1 MHLEV
6 LQPQINLVRNMVAY
20 YYVLQSE
27 TKNRQ
32 RYTTFPT
39 VNPHLMF
46 FKGCSPVYNET
57 DQQIH
62 FAATPGYHYEVVLGL
77 NKPVEV
83 NLQGKITEVCVTFH
97 PLAIALFI
105 DHKIGLHESATEHLK
120 PHFQQEFALLQQQV
134 FSVANTQ
141 QLNRLLDHYFL
152 PYAHQISHH
161 KVGKA
166 IQLVQQQVYQVK
178 ELAQLLQL
186 SERQLHRLFQTYLG
200 CSPKTFIQI
209 ARFRQSA
216 FSKLASQELSLTQL
230 AHNYHYFDQSHFIR
244 DYQRMTGSSPK
255 RFYKNIKP
263 LPSNI
268 LWQIDAE
275 S

>member
-6 LQPQINLVRNMVAY
+6 LKPQIHLVRNMVAY

-27 TKNRQ
+27 AKNQQ

-57 DQQIH
+57 DQQIS
-62 FAATPGYHYEVVLGL
+62 FAANPGYHYEVVLGL

-97 PLAIALFI
+97 PLAISLFI
-105 DHKIGLHESATEHLK
+105 DHKIGLHESANDHLK
-120 PHFQQEFALLQQQV
+120 PRFQQEFAQLQQQI
-134 FSVANTQ
+134 FSVANTD
-141 QLNRLLDHYFL
+141 QLNRLLDYYFL
-152 PYAHQISHH
+152 PYAQQMTHQ
-161 KVGKA
+161 KVKNA
-166 IQLVQQQVYQVK
+166 IKLVQQRVYQVK
-178 ELAQLLQL
+178 TLAQTLQL

-200 CSPKTFIQI
+200 CSPKAFIQI

-216 FSKLASQELSLTQL
+216 FNKLANQALSLTEL
-230 AHNYHYFDQSHFIR
+230 TYEYRYFDQSHFIR
-244 DYQRMTGSSPK
+244 DYQRLTGSSPK
-255 RFYKNIKP
+255 QFYQNISA
-263 LPSNI
+263 LPANI
-268 LWQIDAE
+268 LWQIE